1 MAVESGFEAELK
13 GVSSGIEVSILGRL
27 ARWISFLS
35 IYLFYYLAGPGLSW
49 LMWDLSLRLWAQ
61 WLKGI
66 GTWDL
71 SSVTRTRTWVPA
83 LTGALFNHWTTR
95 EVPARW
101 ILKSLK
107 ILAGEEAALVPAEGT
122 CLLFDLREPADG
134 LLLIFVRLRSPCSSG
149 LSLPL
154 LGVACLLCGH

>member
-1 MAVESGFEAELK
+1 MDFFFKHLL
-13 GVSSGIEVSILGRL
+13 ILVFGW
-27 ARWISFLS
+27 ARSQLH
-35 IYLFYYLAGPGLSW
+35 
-49 LMWDLSLRLWAQ
+49 MWDLALRLWAQ

-71 SSVTRTRTWVPA
+71 SSVTRNRTWVPA

-101 ILKSLK
+101 ILKSQK
-107 ILAGEEAALVPAEGT
+107 ILAGEEAALVPAVGT